1 MSGPTI
7 LDKIIDVKWQEIAQA
22 KRTKTFYDLEQFAK
36 DHKPRGFAK
45 ALETT
50 IESGRAGV
58 IAEIK
63 KASPSKGIIRE
74 DFNPS
79 RFAQSY
85 QEGGATCL
93 SVLTDEQFFKG
104 CAAYLEQAR
113 TACDLPVLRKDFMV
127 DIYQIA
133 EAAAMNADAVLL
145 IVAALSD
152 AQMSELNACALDFG
166 LDVLVEIHNQ
176 QELERAQRIAP
187 RLLGINNR
195 DLHTFNTSL
204 NTTLE
209 LLPLIDRRQTTVIT
223 ESGIAT
229 RDDVETM
236 REQDVH
242 GFLIGE
248 SFMRAEDPGS
258 RVKAFFG

>member
-152 AQMSELNACALDFG
+152 AQISELNACALDFG

-204 NTTLE
+204 TTTLD